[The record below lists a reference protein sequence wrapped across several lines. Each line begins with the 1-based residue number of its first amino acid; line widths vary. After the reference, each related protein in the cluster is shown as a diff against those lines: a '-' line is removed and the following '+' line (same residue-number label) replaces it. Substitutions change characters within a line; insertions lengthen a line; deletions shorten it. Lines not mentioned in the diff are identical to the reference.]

1 MAKNNFSLAS
11 KYIKDIY
18 TTSIS
23 NKYKLIDFTK
33 ACLLVLRIPLLYSP
47 LVNRITQFFLRLL
60 SPKLTK
66 EFVVDSSNFFQVEE
80 IKIRYRVKSLVN
92 ACIVY
97 QTNPENKTQDIV
109 KFIKEIRK
117 VLDEKGLNELK
128 NKQYIH
134 AVPPGGLTISF
145 V

>member
-92 ACIVY
+92 A
-97 QTNPENKTQDIV
+97 
-109 KFIKEIRK
+109 
-117 VLDEKGLNELK
+117 
-128 NKQYIH
+128 
-134 AVPPGGLTISF
+134 
-145 V
+145 